1 MEWQHNNSIRASM
14 SFIEDL
20 LQGIDEIIS
29 GKAGIYHSTHTD
41 LTQEQILLVEDEL
54 KQMKSL
60 LKRAKEELNLRQNK
74 IELSKVIAVNC
85 SFIWETIEDSW
96 SDKLEKSYGKIRSK
110 EKKERIDAILRQ
122 LSEHNTRIQNL
133 IRN

>member
-1 MEWQHNNSIRASM
+1 MEWRHNNSIRASM

-29 GKAGIYHSTHTD
+29 GKAGIYKSTHTD

-60 LKRAKEELNLRQNK
+60 LKRAKEELNLKQNK
-74 IELSKVIAVNC
+74 IELSKFIAINC
-85 SFIWETIEDSW
+85 SFIWETIEDSG

-110 EKKERIDAILRQ
+110 EKKERLDAILRQ

-133 IRN
+133 IRR